1 MLDFCIVSRP
11 LPRRFAHYV
20 RSSTCGERGILSYI
34 FDDQDFIYF
43 GRAVGVPLNG
53 LNRSV
58 TRSMASG
65 HGR

>member
-1 MLDFCIVSRP
+1 MLHFRTGSRP

-34 FDDQDFIYF
+34 FDDQDFIYI
-43 GRAVGVPLNG
+43 GLAVGVPLNG